1 MKILRVGDSAL
12 LAEFDS
18 LDDVLAH
25 YRALDRQR
33 PRGVVDLVPA
43 ARTLLVCF
51 DPSETGVQVVHRW
64 ITTTPPLPEDAVT
77 VEEVPI
83 EVRYDG
89 ADLEEVGELTG
100 LGVEGVIAAH
110 TDSPWIVAFG
120 GFAPGFA
127 YLTGGDPRL
136 HVPRRSS
143 PRTAVPAGA
152 VGLAGEFSGI
162 YPRQSPGGWQLI
174 GTSDAPLWQP
184 DRTPAAL
191 LRPGCAVRFV
201 AIRPAA

>member
-1 MKILRVGDSAL
+1 MRILRAGDSAL

-25 YRALDRQR
+25 FRALDRER
-33 PRGVVDLVPA
+33 PHGVVDLVPA

-51 DPSETGVQVVHRW
+51 DPSETGLQVVHKW
-64 ITTTPPLPEDAVT
+64 VTTTAPVSGDDID
-77 VEEVPI
+77 VEEVTL

-89 ADLEEVGELTG
+89 TDLEEVGELTG
-100 LGVEGVIAAH
+100 LGADGVIAAH
-110 TDSPWIVAFG
+110 TGSLWTVAFG

-127 YLTGGDPRL
+127 YLTGGDSRL

-143 PRTAVPAGA
+143 PRTSVPSGA
-152 VGLAGEFSGI
+152 VGLAGEFSGV
-162 YPRQSPGGWQLI
+162 YPRKSPGGWQLI

-184 DRTPAAL
+184 DRAPAAL

-201 AIRPAA
+201 AI

>member
-1 MKILRVGDSAL
+1 MKILRAGDSAL

-18 LDDVLAH
+18 LDEVLAH
-25 YRALDRQR
+25 FRALDRER

-51 DPSETGVQVVHRW
+51 DPSETGLQVVHKW
-64 ITTTPPLPEDAVT
+64 VTTTAPVSGDDVD
-77 VEEVPI
+77 VEEVTL

-89 ADLEEVGELTG
+89 TDLEEVGELTG
-100 LGVEGVIAAH
+100 LGADGVIAAH
-110 TDSPWIVAFG
+110 TGGLWTVAFG

-127 YLTGGDPRL
+127 YLTGGDSRL

-143 PRTAVPAGA
+143 PRTSVPSGA
-152 VGLAGEFSGI
+152 VGLAGEFSGV
-162 YPRQSPGGWQLI
+162 YPRKSPGGWQLI

-201 AIRPAA
+201 AI

>member
-1 MKILRVGDSAL
+1 MKILRAGDNAL

-18 LDDVLAH
+18 LDEVLAH
-25 YRALDRQR
+25 FRALDRER

-51 DPSETGVQVVHRW
+51 DPSETGAQVVHKW
-64 ITTTPPLPEDAVT
+64 VTTTPPVSGDDVDI
-77 VEEVPI
+77 EEVTL

-89 ADLEEVGELTG
+89 VDLEEVGELTG
-100 LGVEGVIAAH
+100 LGADGVIAAH
-110 TDSPWIVAFG
+110 TGSLWTVAFG

-127 YLTGGDPRL
+127 YLTGGDSRL

-143 PRTAVPAGA
+143 PRTSVPSGA
-152 VGLAGEFSGI
+152 VGLAGEFSGV
-162 YPRQSPGGWQLI
+162 YPRKSPGGWQLI

-201 AIRPAA
+201 AI

>member
-1 MKILRVGDSAL
+1 MKILRAGDSAL

-18 LDDVLAH
+18 LDEVLAH
-25 YRALDRQR
+25 FRALDRER

-51 DPSETGVQVVHRW
+51 DPSETGLQVVHKW
-64 ITTTPPLPEDAVT
+64 VTTTAPVSGDDID
-77 VEEVPI
+77 VEEVTL

-89 ADLEEVGELTG
+89 TDLEEVGELTG
-100 LGVEGVIAAH
+100 LGADGVIAAH
-110 TDSPWIVAFG
+110 TGGLWTVAFG

-127 YLTGGDPRL
+127 YLTGGDSRL

-143 PRTAVPAGA
+143 PRTSVPSGA
-152 VGLAGEFSGI
+152 VGLAGEFSGV
-162 YPRQSPGGWQLI
+162 YPRKSPGGWQLI

-201 AIRPAA
+201 AI